1 MPRACLI
8 GPCVQYSPVNSQSEI
23 ELELHTQE
31 ILNMSSLR
39 LPNIPS
45 LRKQQL
51 LLEFRSLNHAP
62 PDGVYVSI
70 ANPTDPTYWSGVIFI
85 RKGPYASAILRFNI
99 KFPPTYPEL
108 PPLITFTT
116 DIFHPLIVPLTTYT
130 FTTGSSNEAPVS
142 ATDEERLSPGA
153 FSLRHG
159 FPHWFGRAQRT
170 AANSRTGSR
179 NVSGGSIPPTVTD
192 QEVAEQNDLDAG
204 SSSPAPG
211 NSIKVGE
218 ADPTGEETTSKQE
231 NNPRISKVPTTSPY
245 ENRDNTVHV
254 VTLLDYI
261 RSTFDDET
269 VLDSLPLD
277 AAGNP
282 GAWHAWKA
290 HRRTYGTTGPGTP
303 NKRGMSQ
310 ARLPGEWNWE
320 GVWAKRVQSGIQAS
334 QSDAALF
341 ASTPRMEMESIR
353 FLNLDSSVL
362 DNVKEKMLTGLKEKG
377 SE

>member
-1 MPRACLI
+1 MA
-8 GPCVQYSPVNSQSEI
+8 
-23 ELELHTQE
+23 
-31 ILNMSSLR
+31 SSR

-51 LLEFRSLNHAP
+51 FLEFRSLKHAP
-62 PDGVYVSI
+62 PAGVYVSI
-70 ANPTDPTYWSGVIFI
+70 TNPTDPTHWSGVIFI

-159 FPHWFGRAQRT
+159 FPHWFGRARRT
-170 AANSRTGSR
+170 ANNSAAGSR
-179 NVSGGSIPPTVTD
+179 NVSGGSIPPATVTD
-192 QEVAEQNDLDAG
+192 QEANEQTQPDAG

-211 NSIKVGE
+211 NSIPQEGAE
-218 ADPTGEETTSKQE
+218 PTAESSLQETPKAPE
-231 NNPRISKVPTTSPY
+231 NNPHISKAPTANPF
-245 ENRDNTVHV
+245 EKKDETVHV

-261 RSTFDDET
+261 RSTFDDEA

-290 HRRTYGTTGPGTP
+290 HRSGPGTP
-303 NKRGMSQ
+303 NKRGTPQ
-310 ARLPGEWNWE
+310 TRLPGEWNWE

-341 ASTPRMEMESIR
+341 ASTPRAETDSIR
-353 FLNLDSSVL
+353 FLDLDPSVL
-362 DNVKEKMLTGLKEKG
+362 NSVKEKLIAGLKEKE

>member
-1 MPRACLI
+1 M
-8 GPCVQYSPVNSQSEI
+8 
-23 ELELHTQE
+23 
-31 ILNMSSLR
+31 
-39 LPNIPS
+39 
-45 LRKQQL
+45 
-51 LLEFRSLNHAP
+51 
-62 PDGVYVSI
+62 SI

-85 RKGPYASAILRFNI
+85 RKGALYSLHCHLGLSDSHPLGPYASAILRFNI

-130 FTTGSSNEAPVS
+130 FTTGSSNEVPVS

-170 AANSRTGSR
+170 ANNSRAGSR
-179 NVSGGSIPPTVTD
+179 NVSGGSMAPTPATNKETV
-192 QEVAEQNDLDAG
+192 EQNGPEAG
-204 SSSPAPG
+204 ISSPAAD
-211 NSIKVGE
+211 NSIKEEE
-218 ADPTGEETTSKQE
+218 ARSTVEETPKPE
-231 NNPRISKVPTTSPY
+231 NNPRISRTPTASLF
-245 ENRDNTVHV
+245 ENKTVHV
-254 VTLLDYI
+254 VSLLDYI

-269 VLDSLPLD
+269 VLDGLPLD

-290 HRRTYGTTGPGTP
+290 HRRTDSTSGSGTP
-303 NKRGMSQ
+303 MKRGPPQ

-341 ASTPRMEMESIR
+341 ASTPRMET
-353 FLNLDSSVL
+353 DSVSH
-362 DNVKEKMLTGLKEKG
+362 
-377 SE
+377 